1 MLRNGRTGRWQ
12 LALAIGVL
20 CWGTTAAFAQQG
32 GGGGGMCQGGGGGGG
47 GAGGGT
53 QTTGLAGVGTQGL
66 NLGTT
71 GLSTGTTGTAN
82 TLAASSA
89 LQSFNAVQQAQAA
102 RWQAG
107 VEATRA
113 TYART
118 NADVNAFWALAKQRA
133 DQARPIRE
141 ARAQEKAQLLAARRE
156 RLSTRASGQTMLAS
170 KSE

>member
-1 MLRNGRTGRWQ
+1 MLRNTRTGRWQ
-12 LALAIGVL
+12 FAMAVGVL

-32 GGGGGMCQGGGGGGG
+32 GGGGGGMCQGGGGGM
-47 GAGGGT
+47 GGGT
-53 QTTGLAGVGTQGL
+53 QATGLTGSGAQGL
-66 NLGTT
+66 TAGFSSLGGTT
-71 GLSTGTTGTAN
+71 GSTASTIGTT
-82 TLAASSA
+82 SA

-118 NADVNAFWALAKQRA
+118 NADVNAFWERARQRA
-133 DQARPIRE
+133 EQSRPIRE